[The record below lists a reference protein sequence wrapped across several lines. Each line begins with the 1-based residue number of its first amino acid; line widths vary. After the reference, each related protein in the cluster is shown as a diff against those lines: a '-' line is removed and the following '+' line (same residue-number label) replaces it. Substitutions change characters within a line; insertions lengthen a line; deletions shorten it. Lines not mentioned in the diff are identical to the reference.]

1 MASAEARLFTAGL
14 PSADEWP
21 KWYYQDLTGDL
32 QGPFDAQTMI
42 RWYQEHQL
50 PLDLKCAGIHPQD
63 SSTAPTNY
71 SHFQR
76 LQTLMDNAE
85 AGLQYMP
92 LRVTKGITEEG
103 PATPTKG
110 GTRGPAGPLLNHLLP
125 QQPGSISAVLA
136 QQLAA
141 VGGPAAAAAGGQLLQ
156 DTRPDVTR
164 ALDQRTA
171 AGLGQ
176 LSQQQLHMQG
186 QGLLQQLHAQQQPP
200 QQQQQMRGP
209 QQQRSGSAPR
219 QMQQQQQQQPGRA
232 ASAGRHAGAVASF
245 HEQHLQQLQPGAP
258 GAAAAAAPAPAGPSP
273 SGDGSA
279 GAAEPDV
286 QPGSEAWVAA
296 LTKLLTREGFSGKDA
311 DIKWRLILASGD
323 RVGPF
328 STDQM
333 TDWLL
338 RGAAPKG
345 INKQQA
351 GQSTANPGAL
361 QLCGILSADYNA
373 QRLPGMKF
381 FKPLSQ
387 LVPAVAAGL
396 AYEAV
401 NKHDLQRGL
410 PKPKW
415 NEAPGPG
422 GSSGP
427 AAPPLPGPQPGA
439 KGGQQQGGKAG
450 KAARAASAGSNGKGG
465 AAARGQQQQQQQQ
478 VARPRSG
485 SAAGMAA
492 AAAAAGLDGPVPAS
506 EKAAF
511 RHPMTLRQQQR
522 QQQQEEALSA
532 AAAAASEALGGGP
545 RAQQQ
550 QQQQGRGPSPG
561 GVGMPGGKG
570 FDKGAGQ
577 GPGFGSRPNSF
588 TGGSASRGILM
599 AADSMGGAA
608 AGAAAAQQQQQLQPG
623 AANAAQ
629 AAMAAAAGQLGPAG
643 LAQLRQQQ
651 AAQQVQMQ
659 MQGLSVGTPTAAAFL
674 QGAQGMP
681 QAIWMGKQQQGQVPG
696 QAVAGMFAAQ
706 QSVLGYQMQ
715 AGYAALAHQA
725 AGAGVGEDVLANGQ
739 LPRTSSSSGSAPQ
752 QQQQQQQQ
760 QGQDGKASRVS
771 SASSQGPYAG
781 YQQAG
786 AAANGSMQAAEQ
798 QPLTPA
804 LMQAAALLFLHMEQ
818 QAQQQPGGSQVRW
831 WVQRSER
838 AYSGPFSGMQMYQSY
853 LQPAPHMRFTDGTLI
868 AAMLDGTGGRDV
880 PPARAFVPLSALLE
894 AATHGYCLLPMP
906 AKDAVQYN
914 GPNGPPL
921 QARHFSSGAVV
932 QLQQVLQAPLQQY
945 YQQQQQQQG
954 PGQQRQQQLRQSMDG
969 GDLAGKQQQKQQQR
983 KGMMHGASPSPQHG
997 GPGAGGSRMAAGGMP
1012 PSPAKSR
1019 GPNAA
1024 LSQQQQQQQQMMQM
1038 MQQQQQQPGMQ
1049 AAAAAPGSIQF
1060 MQGPNGTLVAV
1071 QAGGPAMQALPA
1083 GAAMLPAAAG
1093 MGGMLAAQGMPM
1105 LAAQG
1110 LPSADPL
1117 AVASALFTAGNTPPP
1132 MAPVWYLLS
1141 PAAEPHAAP
1150 KAQGPYE
1157 PTDMLAMFKE
1167 GRLGPASLVC
1177 ATHRA
1182 AQGQQQ
1188 ASPPTTAFQPLQALL
1203 ATTSSDMLCHQ
1214 LSAAAAMGGHMG
1226 QVLPAAALMQ
1236 GGQLG
1241 AMGQVPMLI
1250 QVPVSGGQGGAAMLA
1265 VPAGMQL
1272 QMQQLHQMQMQG
1284 MPQAGMAVSP
1294 AFVQQQGGMLLQQ
1307 QPMTPAAAAAAAQ
1320 QQQQHAPEGRSNSA
1334 SSAAAAAP
1342 QQQQQAQRSGAVP
1355 TRVDTW
1361 GSLDAHEKLSA
1372 VGAAGSQP
1380 PPQQQQQQH
1389 HLGQH
1394 MSAGAHAVEAALATS
1409 RRGSSDSHFSHG
1421 GPHSSSSGMMGM
1433 GTLWMQQQQ
1442 HHQSG
1447 PRSSSGSGNFAQFP
1461 QQQQQQMLLQQHL
1474 VRRTSSGSSRSNPA
1488 SGPASTGGDAAAAAV
1503 AAALAH
1509 GGAASAGMVLPMV
1522 SAPGA
1527 AYSLPMQYAG
1537 AAHPAQQQQLHSAM
1551 LAGMAQAA
1559 AMAGIPEHQQQP
1571 LPQQAA
1577 AAPAPAEEAPAGE
1590 AAAAAA
1596 APEGS
1601 EGSQA
1606 SATSQA

>member
-1 MASAEARLFTAGL
+1 
-14 PSADEWP
+14 
-21 KWYYQDLTGDL
+21 
-32 QGPFDAQTMI
+32 
-42 RWYQEHQL
+42 
-50 PLDLKCAGIHPQD
+50 
-63 SSTAPTNY
+63 
-71 SHFQR
+71 
-76 LQTLMDNAE
+76 
-85 AGLQYMP
+85 
-92 LRVTKGITEEG
+92 
-103 PATPTKG
+103 
-110 GTRGPAGPLLNHLLP
+110 
-125 QQPGSISAVLA
+125 
-136 QQLAA
+136 
-141 VGGPAAAAAGGQLLQ
+141 
-156 DTRPDVTR
+156 
-164 ALDQRTA
+164 
-171 AGLGQ
+171 
-176 LSQQQLHMQG
+176 
-186 QGLLQQLHAQQQPP
+186 
-200 QQQQQMRGP
+200 
-209 QQQRSGSAPR
+209 
-219 QMQQQQQQQPGRA
+219 
-232 ASAGRHAGAVASF
+232 
-245 HEQHLQQLQPGAP
+245 
-258 GAAAAAAPAPAGPSP
+258 
-273 SGDGSA
+273 
-279 GAAEPDV
+279 V
-286 QPGSEAWVAA
+286 QPGSEAWNAA
-296 LTKLLTREGFSGKDA
+296 LTKLLSREGFSGKEA

-328 STDQM
+328 STEQM

-351 GQSTANPGAL
+351 GQAAANPGAL

-387 LVPAVAAGL
+387 LIPAVAAGL

-422 GSSGP
+422 GSAP
-427 AAPPLPGPQPGA
+427 AAAAPSLPGPQAGG

-465 AAARGQQQQQQQQ
+465 AAARGQQQQQQMN
-478 VARPRSG
+478 RPRSG

-492 AAAAAGLDGPVPAS
+492 AAAAAAGLDGPAPAS

-511 RHPMTLRQQQR
+511 RHPMALRQQQR

-532 AAAAASEALGGGP
+532 AAAAANEALGGGS
-545 RAQQQ
+545 RA

-561 GVGMPGGKG
+561 SVGVHAGKG
-570 FDKGAGQ
+570 GAQ
-577 GPGFGSRPNSF
+577 GSGFGSRPNSF
-588 TGGSASRGILM
+588 SGGSASRGILM

-608 AGAAAAQQQQQLQPG
+608 AAAAAAAAAQQQQLQQPG
-623 AANAAQ
+623 AANAAHV

-651 AAQQVQMQ
+651 AVQQVQMQMQ

-674 QGAQGMP
+674 QGPQGMP
-681 QAIWMGKQQQGQVPG
+681 QAIWMGKQQQGQLPG

-715 AGYAALAHQA
+715 AGYAALANQA
-725 AGAGVGEDVLANGQ
+725 AGAAAAGEDALANGQ
-739 LPRTSSSSGSAPQ
+739 LPRTSSSSGSAA
-752 QQQQQQQQ
+752 Q
-760 QGQDGKASRVS
+760 QGPDGKASRVS

-786 AAANGSMQAAEQ
+786 ATANGAMQAAEQQQ

-804 LMQAAALLFLHMEQ
+804 LMQAAALLFLHMEQQQ

-853 LQPAPHMRFTDGTLI
+853 LQPVPHMRFTDGTLI
-868 AAMLDGTGGRDV
+868 AAMSGGTGGRDV

-894 AATHGYCLLPMP
+894 AASHSYCLLPLP
-906 AKDAVQYN
+906 AKDAAQH
-914 GPNGPPL
+914 GPNSPPL
-921 QARHFSSGAVV
+921 QARHFTSGTVV
-932 QLQQVLQAPLQQY
+932 PLQQVLQAPLQQY

-954 PGQQRQQQLRQSMDG
+954 PGQQRQQQPRQSMDG
-969 GDLAGKQQQKQQQR
+969 GELAGKQQQQR
-983 KGMMHGASPSPQHG
+983 KGMMHGASPSPQQG
-997 GPGAGGSRMAAGGMP
+997 GPAGAMAGGNRLGSGGMP
-1012 PSPAKSR
+1012 PSPSKSR
-1019 GPNAA
+1019 GQNAA
-1024 LSQQQQQQQQMMQM
+1024 LAQQQQQQMMQM
-1038 MQQQQQQPGMQ
+1038 MQQQQQPGMQ

-1071 QAGGPAMQALPA
+1071 QAGGAPMQAMPA
-1083 GAAMLPAAAG
+1083 GATMVPAAAAQI
-1093 MGGMLAAQGMPM
+1093 GGMVAAQGMPM

-1141 PAAEPHAAP
+1141 PAAESHSAP
-1150 KAQGPYE
+1150 KTQGPYE

-1182 AQGQQQ
+1182 PQGQQQ
-1188 ASPPTTAFQPLQALL
+1188 APPPTTAFQPLQALL

-1241 AMGQVPMLI
+1241 HMGQVPMLI

-1272 QMQQLHQMQMQG
+1272 QMQQLQQMQMQA
-1284 MPQAGMAVSP
+1284 MPQGGVAVNP
-1294 AFVQQQGGMLLQQ
+1294 AFVQLQQG
-1307 QPMTPAAAAAAAQ
+1307 
-1320 QQQQHAPEGRSNSA
+1320 PEGRSSSA
-1334 SSAAAAAP
+1334 SSAAAAGP
-1342 QQQQQAQRSGAVP
+1342 QQQQQQAQRSGAVP

-1372 VGAAGSQP
+1372 VGGSGSQ
-1380 PPQQQQQQH
+1380 PQQQQ

-1394 MSAGAHAVEAALATS
+1394 MSAGAQAVEAALATS
-1409 RRGSSDSHFSHG
+1409 RRASSDSHFSHG
-1421 GPHSSSSGMMGM
+1421 GPHSNSSGMMGM
-1433 GTLWMQQQQ
+1433 GTLWMQQQQQ

-1461 QQQQQQMLLQQHL
+1461 QQQQQQQMLLHQHM
-1474 VRRTSSGSSRSNPA
+1474 VRRTSSGSSRSNPT

-1509 GGAASAGMVLPMV
+1509 AGAASAGMVMPMA
-1522 SAPGA
+1522 SAPGD
-1527 AYSLPMQYAG
+1527 AYSLQMQYGA
-1537 AAHPAQQQQLHSAM
+1537 AAHPAQQQQQQLHSAM

-1559 AMAGIPEHQQQP
+1559 GMAGIPEHQQQP
-1571 LPQQAA
+1571 LPQPVAVPSAA
-1577 AAPAPAEEAPAGE
+1577 ADEAAADE

-1596 APEGS
+1596 AGVEGS
-1601 EGSQA
+1601 DGSQE

>member
-1 MASAEARLFTAGL
+1 MASAEVRLFTAGL
-14 PSADEWP
+14 SSADDWP

-63 SSTAPTNY
+63 SSTAPTNF

-110 GTRGPAGPLLNHLLP
+110 GTRGPAGPLVNHLLP

-141 VGGPAAAAAGGQLLQ
+141 VGGPAAVAAGGQLLQ
-156 DTRPDVTR
+156 DSRPDVTR

-171 AGLGQ
+171 AGMAQ
-176 LSQQQLHMQG
+176 LTPQQLHMQG
-186 QGLLQQLHAQQQPP
+186 QGLLQQLHAQQQP
-200 QQQQQMRGP
+200 QQQLRGP
-209 QQQRSGSAPR
+209 QQQRGGSAPR
-219 QMQQQQQQQPGRA
+219 QMQQQQQPGRA
-232 ASAGRHAGAVASF
+232 ASAGRHAGAAASF
-245 HEQHLQQLQPGAP
+245 HEQHLQQMQQPGMLAGP
-258 GAAAAAAPAPAGPSP
+258 SAAAPAGPAGTTAVM
-273 SGDGSA
+273 GDASA
-279 GAAEPDV
+279 AAELDV
-286 QPGSEAWVAA
+286 QPGSETWNAA
-296 LTKLLTREGFSGKDA
+296 LTKLLSREGFAGKEA

-338 RGAAPKG
+338 GGAAPKG

-351 GQSTANPGAL
+351 GQAAANPGAL
-361 QLCGILSADYNA
+361 QLCGIISSDYNA

-387 LVPAVAAGL
+387 LVPLVAAGL

-422 GSSGP
+422 GSA
-427 AAPPLPGPQPGA
+427 AAPPLPGVQAGG

-450 KAARAASAGSNGKGG
+450 KAARAANAGSNGKGG
-465 AAARGQQQQQQQQ
+465 AAARGQQQQQQGMN
-478 VARPRSG
+478 RPRSG

-492 AAAAAGLDGPVPAS
+492 AAAAAGLDGPTPAS
-506 EKAAF
+506 DKAAF
-511 RHPMTLRQQQR
+511 RHPMALRQQQR

-532 AAAAASEALGGGP
+532 AAAAANEALSGGA
-545 RAQQQ
+545 RA
-550 QQQQGRGPSPG
+550 QQQGRGPSPG
-561 GVGMPGGKG
+561 GVGKGG
-570 FDKGAGQ
+570 AQ
-577 GPGFGSRPNSF
+577 IAGFGSRPNSF

-599 AADSMGGAA
+599 AADSMSGAA
-608 AGAAAAQQQQQLQPG
+608 AAAAAAQQQQLQQPG
-623 AANAAQ
+623 AANAAHV
-629 AAMAAAAGQLGPAG
+629 AAMAAAAGQLGPAQ
-643 LAQLRQQQ
+643 LAQLQRQQQ

-659 MQGLSVGTPTAAAFL
+659 MQGLSVANPAAAAAFL

-681 QAIWMGKQQQGQVPG
+681 QAIWMGKQQQGQLPG

-706 QSVLGYQMQ
+706 QSVLGQMQ
-715 AGYAALAHQA
+715 AGYAALANQA
-725 AGAGVGEDVLANGQ
+725 AAAATGEDAMANGP
-739 LPRTSSSSGSAPQ
+739 LPRTSSSSGSAA
-752 QQQQQQQQ
+752 Q
-760 QGQDGKASRVS
+760 QGPDGKASRVS
-771 SASSQGPYAG
+771 SASSQSHYAN
-781 YQQAG
+781 YQQQQQAG
-786 AAANGSMQAAEQ
+786 AAANGAMQGVEQ
-798 QPLTPA
+798 QQQLTPA

-818 QAQQQPGGSQVRW
+818 QQHAQQQPGGSQIRW

-868 AAMLDGTGGRDV
+868 AALSGGTGGRDV

-894 AATHGYCLLPMP
+894 AASHGYCLLPMP
-906 AKDAVQYN
+906 AKEAAQQ
-914 GPNGPPL
+914 GPNTPPL
-921 QARHFSSGAVV
+921 QVRHFTSGTVV
-932 QLQQVLQAPLQQY
+932 PLQQVLQAPLQQY
-945 YQQQQQQQG
+945 YQQQQ
-954 PGQQRQQQLRQSMDG
+954 GQQRQQQQPRQSMDG
-969 GDLAGKQQQKQQQR
+969 GEYAGKQQQR
-983 KGMMHGASPSPQHG
+983 KGLMHGAPSPQHS
-997 GPGAGGSRMAAGGMP
+997 GPNAMAAGARMGSGGMP
-1012 PSPAKSR
+1012 PSPSKSR
-1019 GPNAA
+1019 GHQAA
-1024 LSQQQQQQQQMMQM
+1024 LAQQQQMMQ
-1038 MQQQQQQPGMQ
+1038 QQAGMQ
-1049 AAAAAPGSIQF
+1049 AAAAAAAPGSIQF

-1071 QAGGPAMQALPA
+1071 QASAAPMQAVPA
-1083 GAAMLPAAAG
+1083 GATMVPAAAAG
-1093 MGGMLAAQGMPM
+1093 MVAAQGMPM

-1141 PAAEPHAAP
+1141 PATEPHAAL
-1150 KAQGPYE
+1150 KTQGPYE
-1157 PTDMLAMFKE
+1157 PNDMLTMFKE

-1188 ASPPTTAFQPLQALL
+1188 APPPPTAFQPLQALL

-1236 GGQLG
+1236 GGQVG
-1241 AMGQVPMLI
+1241 HVNQMPMLI
-1250 QVPVSGGQGGAAMLA
+1250 QVPVSGGQGGAMLA

-1272 QMQQLHQMQMQG
+1272 QMQQLQHMQMQG
-1284 MPQAGMAVSP
+1284 VMPQAGGVAVSP
-1294 AFVQQQGGMLLQQ
+1294 AFVQQQGGLLLQQQQQQ
-1307 QPMTPAAAAAAAQ
+1307 QPMTPATAAAAAQ
-1320 QQQQHAPEGRSNSA
+1320 QQQQQQGPDGRSNSA
-1334 SSAAAAAP
+1334 SGAAGP
-1342 QQQQQAQRSGAVP
+1342 QQQQAQRSGAVP

-1361 GSLDAHEKLSA
+1361 GSLDAHEKLSGA
-1372 VGAAGSQP
+1372 AAAGSN
-1380 PPQQQQQQH
+1380 QQQQQQ
-1389 HLGQH
+1389 LGQH
-1394 MSAGAHAVEAALATS
+1394 MTAGAQAVEAALATS
-1409 RRGSSDSHFSHG
+1409 RRASTDSHFSHG
-1421 GPHSSSSGMMGM
+1421 GPHSGSGMMGM

-1442 HHQSG
+1442 QHQSG
-1447 PRSSSGSGNFAQFP
+1447 PRSSSGSGNFAQTP
-1461 QQQQQQMLLQQHL
+1461 QQQQQQMLQQMHQHM
-1474 VRRTSSGSSRSNPA
+1474 VRRTSSGSSRSNPT
-1488 SGPASTGGDAAAAAV
+1488 SGPASTGGDAAAAAAV

-1509 GGAASAGMVLPMV
+1509 AGAASAGMVMPMA

-1527 AYSLPMQYAG
+1527 AFGLQMQYGA
-1537 AAHPAQQQQLHSAM
+1537 AAHPAQQQQQQLHSAM

-1559 AMAGIPEHQQQP
+1559 GMAGIPEHQQQP
-1571 LPQQAA
+1571 PPQEVAV
-1577 AAPAPAEEAPAGE
+1577 PSPAGE
-1590 AAAAAA
+1590 TAADAAAVAAEA
-1596 APEGS
+1596 AGS
-1601 EGSQA
+1601 AGASGSDGSQD

>member
-14 PSADEWP
+14 SSADEWP

-50 PLDLKCAGIHPQD
+50 PLDLK
-63 SSTAPTNY
+63 
-71 SHFQR
+71 
-76 LQTLMDNAE
+76 
-85 AGLQYMP
+85 
-92 LRVTKGITEEG
+92 
-103 PATPTKG
+103 
-110 GTRGPAGPLLNHLLP
+110 
-125 QQPGSISAVLA
+125 
-136 QQLAA
+136 
-141 VGGPAAAAAGGQLLQ
+141 
-156 DTRPDVTR
+156 
-164 ALDQRTA
+164 
-171 AGLGQ
+171 
-176 LSQQQLHMQG
+176 
-186 QGLLQQLHAQQQPP
+186 
-200 QQQQQMRGP
+200 
-209 QQQRSGSAPR
+209 
-219 QMQQQQQQQPGRA
+219 
-232 ASAGRHAGAVASF
+232 
-245 HEQHLQQLQPGAP
+245 
-258 GAAAAAAPAPAGPSP
+258 
-273 SGDGSA
+273 
-279 GAAEPDV
+279 
-286 QPGSEAWVAA
+286 
-296 LTKLLTREGFSGKDA
+296 EGFSGKDA

-427 AAPPLPGPQPGA
+427 AAAAPPLPGPQPGA

-465 AAARGQQQQQQQQ
+465 AAARRQQQQQQQQ

-511 RHPMTLRQQQR
+511 RHPMALRQQQR

-550 QQQQGRGPSPG
+550 QQGRGPSPG

-577 GPGFGSRPNSF
+577 GSGFRSRPNSF

-608 AGAAAAQQQQQLQPG
+608 AAAAAAQQQQLQPG

-629 AAMAAAAGQLGPAG
+629 MAAMAAAAGQLGPGG

-725 AGAGVGEDVLANGQ
+725 AGAGAGEDVLANGQ
-739 LPRTSSSSGSAPQ
+739 LPRTSSSSGSAPPP
-752 QQQQQQQQ
+752 QQQQQ
-760 QGQDGKASRVS
+760 QGPDGKASRVS

-781 YQQAG
+781 YQQPG
-786 AAANGSMQAAEQ
+786 AAANGSMQAAEQQQ

-804 LMQAAALLFLHMEQ
+804 LMQAAALLFLHMEQQAQQ

-868 AAMLDGTGGRDV
+868 AAMLGGTGGRDV

-906 AKDAVQYN
+906 AKDAAQYN

-921 QARHFSSGAVV
+921 QARHFTSGAVV

-945 YQQQQQQQG
+945 YQQQQQG

-969 GDLAGKQQQKQQQR
+969 GDLAGKQQQQR

-997 GPGAGGSRMAAGGMP
+997 GPAAG
-1012 PSPAKSR
+1012 
-1019 GPNAA
+1019 
-1024 LSQQQQQQQQMMQM
+1024 
-1038 MQQQQQQPGMQ
+1038 
-1049 AAAAAPGSIQF
+1049 
-1060 MQGPNGTLVAV
+1060 V
-1071 QAGGPAMQALPA
+1071 
-1083 GAAMLPAAAG
+1083 
-1093 MGGMLAAQGMPM
+1093 GGMLAAQGMPM

-1250 QVPVSGGQGGAAMLA
+1250 QVPVS
-1265 VPAGMQL
+1265 
-1272 QMQQLHQMQMQG
+1272 
-1284 MPQAGMAVSP
+1284 VS
-1294 AFVQQQGGMLLQQ
+1294 L
-1307 QPMTPAAAAAAAQ
+1307 
-1320 QQQQHAPEGRSNSA
+1320 
-1334 SSAAAAAP
+1334 
-1342 QQQQQAQRSGAVP
+1342 
-1355 TRVDTW
+1355 
-1361 GSLDAHEKLSA
+1361 
-1372 VGAAGSQP
+1372 
-1380 PPQQQQQQH
+1380 
-1389 HLGQH
+1389 
-1394 MSAGAHAVEAALATS
+1394 
-1409 RRGSSDSHFSHG
+1409 
-1421 GPHSSSSGMMGM
+1421 SSSS
-1433 GTLWMQQQQ
+1433 
-1442 HHQSG
+1442 
-1447 PRSSSGSGNFAQFP
+1447 SSS
-1461 QQQQQQMLLQQHL
+1461 
-1474 VRRTSSGSSRSNPA
+1474 TIW
-1488 SGPASTGGDAAAAAV
+1488 AST
-1503 AAALAH
+1503 
-1509 GGAASAGMVLPMV
+1509 
-1522 SAPGA
+1522 
-1527 AYSLPMQYAG
+1527 
-1537 AAHPAQQQQLHSAM
+1537 
-1551 LAGMAQAA
+1551 
-1559 AMAGIPEHQQQP
+1559 
-1571 LPQQAA
+1571 
-1577 AAPAPAEEAPAGE
+1577 
-1590 AAAAAA
+1590 
-1596 APEGS
+1596 
-1601 EGSQA
+1601 
-1606 SATSQA
+1606 